1 ILNTVKNLDG
11 EVVGLFGGDFVK
23 AHRKG
28 ALLAEESYKVK
39 IMELVDIV
47 IVSASPCDIDY
58 WQGEKGLVSAYFAVK
73 PGGIIIF
80 AAPCIEGLVHN
91 HPSFRE
97 WLSLPLDK
105 ALIKARNTR
114 LDDANAD
121 LVAADVAICNAK
133 IREKARIFIV
143 TAGLSEEDIGILGY
157 EPFESVQE
165 ALDEALKR
173 IPGGTV
179 GVLPKGGVSLPRL
192 E

>member
-1 ILNTVKNLDG
+1 
-11 EVVGLFGGDFVK
+11 
-23 AHRKG
+23 
-28 ALLAEESYKVK
+28 
-39 IMELVDIV
+39 
-47 IVSASPCDIDY
+47 
-58 WQGEKGLVSAYFAVK
+58 
-73 PGGIIIF
+73 
-80 AAPCIEGLVHN
+80 
-91 HPSFRE
+91 
-97 WLSLPLDK
+97 LDK